1 MRHILTTALAGARE
15 QCAQDQGKPPA
26 LPGMG
31 RVAEQPYFRPVHRRD
46 IERALRYLRKDL
58 GHSRSDHDV
67 LAALLSFLPCPLS
80 DRGQERPIS
89 PEMLL
94 TIYASNNTICDR
106 AGGISD
112 RTLRRA
118 ITRLEERGWIA
129 RRASSNGKRFPQRSG
144 GQPVAAFGIDI
155 TPLMVRSQDLI
166 DRARHKAEV
175 EEEKRGLLS
184 EAKALR
190 SACINLLDGRT
201 LPTWINDLAN
211 IFRRTLS
218 LSEIQSIIAALKA
231 KLSNLTNPK
240 QQPISEIAHGQ
251 FSKSDDGF
259 MTTND
264 HHEAT
269 GALRPL
275 PCSAPAQRPNLEEC
289 TQNESQA
296 PAMPTS
302 NEQDV
307 HRGQLGHSQP
317 KRSAQPKHKTAKMSA
332 TDGQNVRHTET
343 QKTDL
348 KNRQPDASVG
358 LSEMWETCSELQAF
372 YPEPLRGTHH
382 GRQIIFGVSKMLRI
396 SERLIETVITTSGLS
411 HCLSMLNELV
421 GRISTVDC
429 PDAYFRSMI
438 GTMAR

>member
-1 MRHILTTALAGARE
+1 MRHILTTAPAGARE
-15 QCAQDQGKPPA
+15 QCAQNQGKPPA

-31 RVAEQPYFRPVHRRD
+31 RIAEQPYFRPVHRRD

-67 LAALLSFLPCPLS
+67 LAALLSFLPCALS
-80 DRGQERPIS
+80 DRGQERPIT

-155 TPLMVRSQDLI
+155 TPLLVRSQDLI
-166 DRARHKAEV
+166 DHAQHKAEI

-190 SACINLLDGRT
+190 SACVNLLDGYT

-218 LSEIQSIIAALKA
+218 IADIRNIIEGLKTTLSDLA
-231 KLSNLTNPK
+231 NPG
-240 QQPISEIAHGQ
+240 QPPISDIAHGQ
-251 FSKSDDGF
+251 FSKSADGNV
-259 MTTND
+259 TTDD

-269 GALRPL
+269 GALNPL
-275 PCSAPAQRPNLEEC
+275 PYSAQAQRPDLHES
-289 TQNESQA
+289 TQNANHA
-296 PAMPTS
+296 PEMPTS
-302 NEQDV
+302 NERRV
-307 HRGQLGHSQP
+307 NRGQLGKPHTEP
-317 KRSAQPKHKTAKMSA
+317 SAHTKHQTAKMSA

-348 KNRQPDASVG
+348 KNRQPNPKTG
-358 LSEMWETCSELQAF
+358 LSKIWETCSEIQAF
-372 YPEPLRGTHH
+372 YPEPLRSSHH
-382 GRQIIFGVSKMLRI
+382 GRQIAFEVSKMLRI
-396 SERLIETVITTSGLS
+396 SERLIETVITESGLP

-421 GRISTVDC
+421 AKISTVDH
-429 PDAYFRSMI
+429 PEAYFRSMI
-438 GTMAR
+438 GTMAK

>member
-1 MRHILTTALAGARE
+1 
-15 QCAQDQGKPPA
+15 
-26 LPGMG
+26 MG
-31 RVAEQPYFRPVHRRD
+31 RIAEQPYFRPVHRRE

-67 LAALLSFLPCPLS
+67 LAALLSFLPCTLS

-89 PEMLL
+89 PDMLL

-155 TPLMVRSQDLI
+155 TPLLVRSQDLI

-190 SACINLLDGRT
+190 SACINHIDGCT
-201 LPTWINDLAN
+201 LPTWIDDLVN
-211 IFRRTLS
+211 IFRRALS
-218 LSEIQSIIAALKA
+218 LADIQSIIERLKTT
-231 KLSNLTNPK
+231 LSDLTNLK
-240 QQPISEIAHGQ
+240 QQPISKIAHGQ
-251 FSKSDDGF
+251 FSKPDDYNV
-259 MTTND
+259 TTGD
-264 HHEAT
+264 HHETT

-275 PCSAPAQRPNLEEC
+275 PCSAPAQRPNLQEC
-289 TQNESQA
+289 TKSTNHA
-296 PAMPTS
+296 PAVLAS
-302 NEQDV
+302 NEQRIY
-307 HRGQLGHSQP
+307 RGQLGQLRTGTSAHP
-317 KRSAQPKHKTAKMSA
+317 KQQTAKMSA
-332 TDGQNVRHTET
+332 TAGQNVRHTET

-348 KNRQPDASVG
+348 KNSRTDHSSS
-358 LSEMWETCSELQAF
+358 LTEMWERCSEIQAF

-382 GRQIIFGVSKMLRI
+382 GRQIVFEVSKMLRI
-396 SERLIETVITTSGLS
+396 SERLIETVITKSGLS
-411 HCLSMLNELV
+411 HCLSMLNDLV
-421 GRISTVDC
+421 RKISTVDC
-429 PDAYFRSMI
+429 PEAYFRSMI
-438 GTMAR
+438 GTMGT